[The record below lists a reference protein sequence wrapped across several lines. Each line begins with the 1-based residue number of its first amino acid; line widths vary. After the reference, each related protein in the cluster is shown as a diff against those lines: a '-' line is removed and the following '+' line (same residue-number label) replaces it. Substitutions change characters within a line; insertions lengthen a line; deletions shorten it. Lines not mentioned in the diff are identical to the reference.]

1 MTLAGQVCAKTSVSG
16 LYDCAG
22 KAAAL
27 RAAANAS

>member
-1 MTLAGQVCAKTSVSG
+1 MNAAAAVCMPVTAVSTS

-27 RAAANAS
+27 RTLS